1 MIIKGTNC
9 LDLNMKHSIFSLIKT
24 RDPKQKKSTIGPSIT
39 RIGIIIKYIFGKIPS
54 TSSVN
59 VFVLHLKVSIK
70 GNSVTPNGA
79 AICPGD
85 GCTHRFYIYIYTHT
99 QNNTIACTGTRR
111 RFFLN
116 EIKPV
121 SV

>member
-1 MIIKGTNC
+1 
-9 LDLNMKHSIFSLIKT
+9 MKHSILLLIKT

-39 RIGIIIKYIFGKIPS
+39 RIGIIIKYIFGKTPS

-70 GNSVTPNGA
+70 VNSVTPNGA

-85 GCTHRFYIYIYTHT
+85 GCTQRLYIYIYIHT
-99 QNNTIACTGTRR
+99 QKKQYYSMYRHKKKN
-111 RFFLN
+111 FFN